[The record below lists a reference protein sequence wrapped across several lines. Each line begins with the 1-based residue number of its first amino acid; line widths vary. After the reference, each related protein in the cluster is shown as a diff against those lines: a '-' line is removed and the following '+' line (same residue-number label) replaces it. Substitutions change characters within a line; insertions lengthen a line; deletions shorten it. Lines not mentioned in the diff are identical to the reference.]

1 MGVRGLRTYL
11 ESKELLLEHR
21 LQSVNLIIDGNNLVY
36 YLNHY
41 IQHCIQND
49 HMYGGDYMVSSE
61 QLRCLFGKFSKCNI
75 KPIIV
80 FDGSIDPNMQKLSVT
95 LERHL
100 NKHRISHK
108 IYQNNFLIEGLKPLL
123 FKEIFIKEAENASF
137 PIIQVMHEAD
147 HFIIEIANELNSP
160 ILSNDSDFLIYN
172 LPAGVII
179 TDTLRFDQPLS
190 KDQNQHYYINCKIY
204 HISDLKRHHPKLN
217 LNLVQIIGFLLGNDY
232 VNICERIP
240 FLKQI
245 KQSKNNKNIFGKTL
259 RWISSFNDL
268 QSLLIKLSIIFN
280 SEHHQIIKLIKRHFL
295 TLKSVDDRLK
305 NGLINVQSQSF
316 NSDNHLLDYLDRK
329 KQTIIRQM
337 KFPEILGH
345 AYVDAKISSRI
356 ISIRFAH
363 LNMCSTYVEDFS
375 FEESIHHATK
385 DLNTIIYGLLRRQN
399 ENPALISRYCRKK
412 QLFKKESI
420 KPVFIIKPTG
430 NHKDSEQV
438 ILLPMIEEIVDLDS
452 NHRESLLFD
461 ILKIE
466 MKIFEA
472 MKNFFIEDSE
482 QKFKFNYKHQTAFIT
497 MMLILFYFLR
507 NFPYDIWIEF
517 IYAIYLNLW
526 FGDYLFPIECSMR
539 FLSFKSS
546 DDDNLVH
553 KIENNLRRFYQ
564 LPKLSHSKLFIP
576 RIVHFYN
583 CFQVCLEDIKLASK
597 ILLVNQLFDFDSMID
612 RLSGIFIYNL
622 TVELSS
628 RSQPL
633 LYIQELLL
641 RDQFYPMKIFIDLLQ
656 FIMVQS
662 ERNFLLKSRKFFDN
676 IVPSSLPSIDASA
689 LNESDNNSKQSLL
702 VRGFEVTNRQTH
714 INSQRL
720 KIHKKGQSRL

>member
-179 TDTLRFDQPLS
+179 ADTLRFDQPLS

-280 SEHHQIIKLIKRHFL
+280 SEHHQIIKLIKMHFL
-295 TLKSVDDRLK
+295 TLKSVDDGLK

-356 ISIRFAH
+356 ISI
-363 LNMCSTYVEDFS
+363 
-375 FEESIHHATK
+375 
-385 DLNTIIYGLLRRQN
+385 
-399 ENPALISRYCRKK
+399 
-412 QLFKKESI
+412 
-420 KPVFIIKPTG
+420 
-430 NHKDSEQV
+430 
-438 ILLPMIEEIVDLDS
+438 
-452 NHRESLLFD
+452 
-461 ILKIE
+461 
-466 MKIFEA
+466 
-472 MKNFFIEDSE
+472 
-482 QKFKFNYKHQTAFIT
+482 
-497 MMLILFYFLR
+497 R